1 MTRQFLG
8 IDLGGTEIKVAVVD
22 EKGNIREISAL
33 KNDPSMSPEH
43 FCGEIVARAK
53 AMKDFKRICGTG
65 IGVAGDIDQE
75 KGIVRF
81 SPNLPRWKN
90 ANLREML
97 GKKLP
102 GPIIVDNDANAA
114 ALGAFWLEAKGKVKN
129 LLCVTLGTGVGGGL
143 VCDGKLYR
151 GASGTAG
158 EIGHMPYN
166 PDGPECN
173 CGSRGCIERYI
184 GAPNLSF
191 YAREGVKAGKSA
203 IMYDLVGG
211 DLEKITPKVM
221 ADAARKGDAYAL
233 KIWKE
238 TGEKLGIVL
247 AGVINL
253 INPEM
258 IILAGGISKANEL
271 LLVSIK
277 KTIAERAFK
286 TPVKA
291 CRIKISRYDQKLGV
305 VGAALLAK

>member
-1 MTRQFLG
+1 MTRLFLG

-22 EKGNIREISAL
+22 EKGNILESGEL
-33 KNDPSMSPEH
+33 KNDPTMSTEQL
-43 FCGEIVARAK
+43 CGEIVDKARG
-53 AMKDFKRICGTG
+53 MKDFRRISGTG
-65 IGVAGDIDQE
+65 IGVAGDIDQ
-75 KGIVRF
+75 KRGIVRF
-81 SPNLPRWKN
+81 SPNLPGWKN
-90 ANLREML
+90 ANLKVLL
-97 GKKLP
+97 GKALP
-102 GPIIVDNDANAA
+102 RPIVVDNDANAA
-114 ALGAFWLEAKGKVKN
+114 ALGAYWLEAKGKVKN

-143 VCDGKLYR
+143 ICEGKIYR

-191 YAREGVKAGKSA
+191 YAREGVRSGKSS
-203 IMYDLVGG
+203 IMHELVGG
-211 DLEKITPKVM
+211 NLEKITPKIIT
-221 ADAARKGDAYAL
+221 DAARKGDAYAQ
-233 KIWKE
+233 KMWNE
-238 TGEKLGIVL
+238 AGQKLGVVL

-258 IILAGGISKANEL
+258 IILAGGMSKADEL
-271 LLVSIK
+271 LLEPVRETIK
-277 KTIAERAFK
+277 QRAFK
-286 TPVKA
+286 TPTKA